1 MNVVIDHDRCS
12 GHGRC
17 YVVAPSVFVDDE
29 AGYGQVRTDV
39 ALGQDLLADARRAAD
54 ACPEQAITVTP

>member
-1 MNVVIDHDRCS
+1 MKISIDPDRCS

-17 YVVAPSVFVDDE
+17 YVVSPSLFVDDE

-39 ALGQDLLADARRAAD
+39 HLSEDLRPDAKRAAA
-54 ACPEQAITVTP
+54 ACPEQAITIS